1 MGKLNR
7 ITVSTAAVA
16 MACAL
21 ALSACGG
28 GSEEEALPEPSSLL
42 SEAGEALATATSQEE
57 IEDATEDLLD
67 TVEDMADSLEA
78 QQTGGSASLTVG
90 DQTWTFDGALCAF
103 GEEEIGQ
110 EGAELVVS
118 AITDGVQLYISI
130 DSFGHNVDVNDI
142 ENFENPSVSLASAVD
157 GEFIVVDG
165 KDVSGEAL
173 FTDYETNE
181 SLEGTF
187 EATCP

>member
-7 ITVSTAAVA
+7 IRVSTAAVA

-28 GSEEEALPEPSSLL
+28 GPEEEALPEPSALL

-78 QQTGGSASLTVG
+78 QQSGGSAAATVG